1 MFSQIKAKKKV
12 KYLKSQSHSKPQK
25 NYLSISQQ
33 KQNYTQIK
41 TSQYHSLN
49 KSQGHSF
56 SYQRK
61 PSLSISTTSPSIS
74 KQITSKK
81 NASTHNRSFSI
92 NQSLNNSKI
101 SPSLNLTTA
110 NTSSNISNNLLK
122 RKKILSVNVNP
133 ELVFT
138 DSNVKEKPLKLYN
151 DTSCIATEGEI
162 GKDIVTMMNE
172 LEKKLTINLS
182 LNKTNSKSMKYNT
195 IKQTFEE
202 LIKKFPFQNQKL
214 LIKLLK
220 GYHEVVLAFA
230 NENKSLKEINE
241 VKQTKFLSLDKEQIE
256 LRKMIKNKEKE
267 IELLKQKLKEKN
279 PSEQIISKSTNES
292 MIVSSGGKEQLSE
305 GKKEKDDR
313 NDYIEILNQ
322 NNIEDLDALYFF
334 DKVKMNSDSNDVNT
348 SVPRLNFQF
357 EEQINKN
364 KKRCIN
370 KTNLNN
376 HSMNNI
382 KFKKNL

>member
-33 KQNYTQIK
+33 KPNYTQIK

-81 NASTHNRSFSI
+81 NTTTHNRIFSI

-101 SPSLNLTTA
+101 SPSLNLTTT
-110 NTSSNISNNLLK
+110 NTSSIISNNLLK

-162 GKDIVTMMNE
+162 GKDIVTMMN
-172 LEKKLTINLS
+172 
-182 LNKTNSKSMKYNT
+182 
-195 IKQTFEE
+195 
-202 LIKKFPFQNQKL
+202 
-214 LIKLLK
+214 
-220 GYHEVVLAFA
+220 
-230 NENKSLKEINE
+230 
-241 VKQTKFLSLDKEQIE
+241 
-256 LRKMIKNKEKE
+256 
-267 IELLKQKLKEKN
+267 
-279 PSEQIISKSTNES
+279 
-292 MIVSSGGKEQLSE
+292 
-305 GKKEKDDR
+305 
-313 NDYIEILNQ
+313 
-322 NNIEDLDALYFF
+322 
-334 DKVKMNSDSNDVNT
+334 
-348 SVPRLNFQF
+348 
-357 EEQINKN
+357 
-364 KKRCIN
+364 
-370 KTNLNN
+370 
-376 HSMNNI
+376 
-382 KFKKNL
+382 